1 MARFSETVEIKRPPG
16 EVWRVLGR
24 PERWF
29 EGYRE
34 TRSRSP
40 GYPAPDTRNDHLYR
54 TRMKEEVEVRVTR
67 SEAPALLEETQQ
79 GKTFA
84 RRVRYS
90 LSAAPGGTLLRAEDD
105 VVLRAS
111 ASTPRRSP
119 RATSESGG
127 QPRSSG

>member
-1 MARFSETVEIKRPPG
+1 MAKFSETVDIKRPPG

-67 SEAPALLEETQQ
+67 GRGARPARGDPAGQDLCPQ
-79 GKTFA
+79 GA
-84 RRVRYS
+84 
-90 LSAAPGGTLLRAEDD
+90 L
-105 VVLRAS
+105 
-111 ASTPRRSP
+111 
-119 RATSESGG
+119 
-127 QPRSSG
+127 